1 MDERW
6 KRLLLGFGIM
16 FGMQFL
22 AAFFGLKLGQN
33 FPETTFYIMLGFTL
47 AAYFGGGL
55 VMGLL
60 ADHVIILE
68 PLLVSLLA
76 ITLNTTISALSA
88 TQAGESA
95 GTLQFADVLLMAYAL
110 KKGAVL
116 SLLFAMAAVVIAAL
130 AGALVGERIATPT
143 YDWISTAAPIV
154 GLVSLVIGP
163 IFLLAFSGTEK
174 GNPAVP
180 WPFLI
185 IIMLAFVI
193 VVGVGYLLFTREHN
207 EAEEISISPDHRRD
221 LS

>member
-1 MDERW
+1 MNERW

-22 AAFFGLKLGQN
+22 AAYLGLKLGQS

-76 ITLNTTISALSA
+76 ITLNTTISALS
-88 TQAGESA
+88 TSQGGD

-110 KKGAVL
+110 KKGAVM
-116 SLLFAMAAVVIAAL
+116 SLLLAMAAVVIAAL

>member
-1 MDERW
+1 MNERW

-22 AAFFGLKLGQN
+22 AAYLGLKLGQS

-76 ITLNTTISALSA
+76 ITLNTTISALS
-88 TQAGESA
+88 TGQGGD

>member
-76 ITLNTTISALSA
+76 ITLNTTISALS
-88 TQAGESA
+88 TSQAGD

-110 KKGAVL
+110 KKGAVM
-116 SLLFAMAAVVIAAL
+116 SLLLAMTAVVIAAL

-207 EAEEISISPDHRRD
+207 ESEEISISPDHRRD